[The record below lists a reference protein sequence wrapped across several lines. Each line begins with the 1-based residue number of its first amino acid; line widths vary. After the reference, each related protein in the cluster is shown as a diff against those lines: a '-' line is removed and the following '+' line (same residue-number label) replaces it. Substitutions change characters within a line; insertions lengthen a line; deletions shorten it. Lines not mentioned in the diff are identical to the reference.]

1 MKRLLMGLFIL
12 ICGGFLLPSFFPVR
26 AAQCSGSFGSCK
38 DYACSDGGLCPSS
51 AVCSGAN
58 SGMDCCYNYGPY
70 CFSTSIYPCG
80 CSEDTCSGG
89 VPASCCTAAQTTTCK
104 CGCSSSVTGG
114 TCKTAPTSTYPCGCD
129 TNGTPKTCCAQ
140 SVCPDGCI
148 DLNNSGGVCGAA
160 CYFDESCHSDAN
172 CDSSVIG
179 PYAKVKK
186 YYGCPPGPPVDC
198 SDSND
203 CIYAPGSTLTISAPN
218 PDLVYKSCVYKTD
231 VCTVGVCHPYTCVES
246 ANPACV
252 NTGGIRS
259 WDGCDYSCA
268 FCPPSA
274 SPSPSPGTCTA
285 ATGLGYTRD
294 GTTGVVDAL
303 SWTRGTGGTNQYL
316 YVDDTRADVEAGCPG
331 GGGCS
336 GSGCC
341 AIKNT
346 DLGTGAT
353 GYSDLFILEAG
364 RLYYWR
370 VVTYSASCQAASATA
385 LFVDSCS
392 LSPTSIILRLDDP
405 ATPLISQMYSS
416 TDILRTDFSQTGA
429 TVNLSPT
436 SDSAYTYETSVA
448 PLAVGAG
455 TITGTAV
462 LTGGVNDCSDTISV
476 SERNL
481 QTLV

>member
-1 MKRLLMGLFIL
+1 VRKFLRLTGLL
-12 ICGGFLLPSFFPVR
+12 FLFLSIFATLRPVR
-26 AAQCSGSFGSCK
+26 ALQVCEGTIYCGALQVDCTCSAGSDYDSQCSG
-38 DYACSDGGLCPSS
+38 
-51 AVCSGAN
+51 
-58 SGMDCCYNYGPY
+58 
-70 CFSTSIYPCG
+70 G
-80 CSEDTCSGG
+80 CSNCCGPLPGKNTGNCSCSSNCGSQGSLTCGIMTTK
-89 VPASCCTAAQTTTCK
+89 ASCESI
-104 CGCSSSVTGG
+104 SSSSCGVNKCLFDQSCEWNCYEVDQGCARLGCAVG
-114 TCKTAPTSTYPCGCD
+114 TRRICEKDGACNGCLCYSDPT
-129 TNGTPKTCCAQ
+129 
-140 SVCPDGCI
+140 CPQ
-148 DLNNSGGVCGAA
+148 
-160 CYFDESCHSDAN
+160 
-172 CDSSVIG
+172 
-179 PYAKVKK
+179 
-186 YYGCPPGPPVDC
+186 
-198 SDSND
+198 
-203 CIYAPGSTLTISAPN
+203 
-218 PDLVYKSCVYKTD
+218 
-231 VCTVGVCHPYTCVES
+231 
-246 ANPACV
+246 
-252 NTGGIRS
+252 
-259 WDGCDYSCA
+259 
-268 FCPPSA
+268 
-274 SPSPSPGTCTA
+274 PSPSPVLCTA
-285 ATGLGYTRD
+285 PTGLGYTRD

-353 GYSDLFILEAG
+353 GYSDLSILEAG

-370 VVTYSASCQAASATA
+370 VVTYAATCQAASATA

-405 ATPLISQMYSS
+405 ATPLTSQMYSS

-462 LTGGVNDCSDTISV
+462 LTGGVASAGVDLPP
-476 SERNL
+476 E
-481 QTLV
+481 QQFMG